1 MSSVVARG
9 VRCCTAASRTTR
21 RTAVASAWHAGRGRA
36 SAARQVQQ
44 RLRLRATFNPN
55 DPATWGGSS
64 TAEQEPEQ
72 LQTLSDA
79 DLFQL
84 LNAPAELPPTPA
96 QARPSKD
103 LAPEDAAGAIALG
116 LKLYKEDPSAAL
128 AQFVAALDL
137 PGSGPRRVKGK
148 PAELSTGEFQAA
160 LYNAACCYAKLGD
173 TAAGVDALRAAVEA
187 GFDDWDALRKGDA
200 DLAPLR
206 QGAEWAQFVA
216 RMPAAKPPSSFLGG
230 LFGR

>member
-1 MSSVVARG
+1 M
-9 VRCCTAASRTTR
+9 
-21 RTAVASAWHAGRGRA
+21 
-36 SAARQVQQ
+36 
-44 RLRLRATFNPN
+44 RLRATFNPN
-55 DPATWGGSS
+55 DPATWGESA
-64 TAEQEPEQ
+64 TAVPEPE

-103 LAPEDAAGAIALG
+103 RASEDAAGAIALG
-116 LKLYKEDPSAAL
+116 LQLYRNDPSAAL

-137 PGSGPRRVKGK
+137 PGSGPRRMKGK
-148 PAELSTGEFQAA
+148 PAELSTGELQAA

-173 TAAGVDALRAAVEA
+173 TVGGMDTLRAAVEA

-206 QGAEWAQFVA
+206 ESAAWGQFVA
-216 RMPAAKPPSSFLGG
+216 RLPAAKPPQSFLGG